1 MSVDC
6 RDFGQTRQGQNT
18 KLYHITDRDN
28 GLAVDVTDYGACV
41 VSVFA
46 PNRDGEHTD
55 VVLGYEDAAEYE
67 AGGSYYGALVGRNA
81 NRIKDAEFL
90 IGGKRYILFKNDG
103 DNNLHSGPDTWN
115 KRLWQV
121 TETGERS
128 VRMELFSPD
137 LDQGFPGDLEVAVT
151 YTVRG
156 TRFEIDYEARPDR
169 DTVVNLTNHSY
180 FNLNG
185 HDGGSVLDHLVKINA
200 DFYTETAPDLIPT
213 GRLIPVAGTPYD
225 FTQRRRL
232 GEFIEP
238 GGELPAGM
246 IRLYDTN
253 FALQTEGMGLA
264 ANCYSQQ
271 TGILMNVYT
280 DLPGMQMYTP
290 DTPGSVGKGGAV
302 YGAYGAVCFETQY
315 FPDAVHQPNFAGP
328 IVRAGEVF
336 RSRTVYEFDTVT
348 V

>member
-1 MSVDC
+1 MGVEI

-18 KLYHITDRDN
+18 KLYRITDREN
-28 GLAVDVTDYGACV
+28 GLIVDITDYGANV

-46 PNRDGEHTD
+46 PNRDGERTD
-55 VVLGYEDAAEYE
+55 VVLGYENAAEYE
-67 AGGSYYGALVGRNA
+67 AGGAYYGALVGRNA
-81 NRIKDAEFL
+81 NRIGGAEFL
-90 IGGKRYILFKNDG
+90 IGGKRYILSKNDG
-103 DNNLHSGPDTWN
+103 ENNLHSGPDTWN
-115 KRLWQV
+115 KRLWRA
-121 TETGERS
+121 TEVGERS

-137 LDQGFPGDLEVAVT
+137 LDQGFPGDLDVYVT
-151 YTVRG
+151 YAVRG
-156 TRFEIDYEARPDR
+156 TRFEIEYEARPDH

-200 DFYTETAPDLIPT
+200 DLYTETTPDLIPT
-213 GRLIPVAGTPYD
+213 GKLIAVAGTPYD
-225 FTQRRRL
+225 FRQRRRL

-238 GGELPAGM
+238 GGGLPAGK

-253 FALQTEGMGLA
+253 FALQSESLGLA
-264 ANCYSQQ
+264 ANAYSQQ
-271 TGILMNVYT
+271 TGILMNIYT

-290 DTPGSVGKGGAV
+290 DKPGSVGKGGAV

-328 IVRAGEVF
+328 IVRAGEVY
-336 RSRTVYEFDTVT
+336 RSKTVYEFDTVT